1 MRQEGIHAR
10 QTKLFAV
17 AGGRRQPCLRARP
30 LPSPGVSLPVFFVTR
45 RSTHNAALQP
55 APQGTVK
62 TSALSDRSCRA
73 RSHTHAHRARWERG
87 AGGQAGRRAGRQA
100 GRRACRR
107 RRPLRS
113 AGPFQNPRRK
123 MRRRAIM
130 SADALYVRTQAMR
143 TRLTSAA
150 GGRRGAPSRSP
161 SDQTACGHG
170 GRERVL
176 FRRYLVCRRYQE
188 NERNAAFRILQVDLK
203 ISSVVKRGDF
213 SGGDSY
219 DQFLTA
225 CSSPHPKPPEPR
237 S

>member
-1 MRQEGIHAR
+1 VVGRTGGVRQEGIHAR

-176 FRRYLVCRRYQE
+176 FRRYLVCRRY
-188 NERNAAFRILQVDLK
+188 
-203 ISSVVKRGDF
+203 GDTRKMKETQLF
-213 SGGDSY
+213 ES
-219 DQFLTA
+219 
-225 CSSPHPKPPEPR
+225 CR
-237 S
+237 